1 MALKFYTLVERRASH
16 ERLRS
21 ATFLTLWC
29 IRLNHRMKRW
39 SRWLFIIVALL
50 ALLLLFLL
58 RKGGSE
64 TSASIE
70 LRLIGFTNAPNSSTR
85 FALISIT
92 NTDSVPIRWRGNS
105 VEVEGNQN
113 ALAPIVNPA
122 FPWFSATP
130 LKPRES
136 MTVAVGEPNEGDK
149 WRLTV
154 LLTRYSLKERLREFC
169 VKHSLPFLRGAPP
182 VPQSKNSE
190 WVSRKQR

>member
-1 MALKFYTLVERRASH
+1 M
-16 ERLRS
+16 
-21 ATFLTLWC
+21 
-29 IRLNHRMKRW
+29 HRRW
-39 SRWLFIIVALL
+39 SQWLFIVLALL
-50 ALLLLFLL
+50 ALLFLPL
-58 RKGGSE
+58 IRWSGKP
-64 TSASIE
+64 SAAIQ
-70 LRLIGFTNAPNSSTR
+70 LKVIGFTNAPNSSTR

-154 LLTRYSLKERLREFC
+154 LLTRYSLKERLREFI
-169 VKHSLPFLRGAPP
+169 R
-182 VPQSKNSE
+182 
-190 WVSRKQR
+190 